1 MIKRHTY
8 LMALSFKAMR
18 VVSVLVVSG
27 LALLYCQ
34 VEALPHPQDEE
45 EEVEEDEVEEDEV
58 GEDYSNGDVDN
69 DSSASVGRF

>member
-45 EEVEEDEVEEDEV
+45 EEVEEDEV

-69 DSSASVGRF
+69 DSSANVGRF

>member
-45 EEVEEDEVEEDEV
+45 EEVEEDEV
-58 GEDYSNGDVDN
+58 GEDYGDVDS
-69 DSSASVGRF
+69 DSSASVGRFRTISY

>member
-45 EEVEEDEVEEDEV
+45 DEVEEDEV

>member
-1 MIKRHTY
+1 MIKRHTF
-8 LMALSFKAMR
+8 LMTLSLKAMR
-18 VVSVLVVSG
+18 VVSILLVSG

-45 EEVEEDEVEEDEV
+45 EEVEEDEV
-58 GEDYSNGDVDN
+58 GEDWESNGDIDN